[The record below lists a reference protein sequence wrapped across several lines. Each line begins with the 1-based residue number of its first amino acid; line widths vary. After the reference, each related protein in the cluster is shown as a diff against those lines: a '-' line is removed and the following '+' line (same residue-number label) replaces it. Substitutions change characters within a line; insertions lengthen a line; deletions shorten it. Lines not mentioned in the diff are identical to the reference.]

1 MYCLQFRTFMYKFS
15 IISSSNL
22 CPEESSRLG
31 GEEYSVH
38 WNAIIPAVGS
48 NEQIMFNQTEESDQ
62 CIGFSN
68 DVFIYFHCLYIII
81 VILLYILLLYYT

>member
-1 MYCLQFRTFMYKFS
+1 MYCLRFRTFMYKFS

-22 CPEESSRLG
+22 HPEESSRLG

-48 NEQIMFNQTEESDQ
+48 NEQIMFNQSEE

-68 DVFIYFHCLYIII
+68 NVFIYFNCLYIII